1 MDGRADDQFSILFV
15 CTGNIC
21 RSPTAERLLRH
32 ALRERLGER
41 ASSFDVTSAG
51 VGALVD
57 EPIQPHAAALLAGR
71 GVDVEGF
78 FARQLDTDLL
88 AGSDLLLGM
97 TREHRAAAATQ
108 SPQVVPRLFTLR
120 EFARLAAAG
129 ADQVGADADP
139 VERARQLVKAAAGMR
154 GLARPGKPAED
165 DVPDPYGR
173 PADAY
178 RLPFALIAEAVD
190 TVADLVAG
198 PRLHGSESTT

>member
-1 MDGRADDQFSILFV
+1 MGGDEQFSVLFV

-32 ALRERLGER
+32 ALRERLGDKA
-41 ASSFDVTSAG
+41 ASYDVTSAG

-57 EPIQPHAAALLAGR
+57 EPIQQHAAALLSGQ

-78 FARQLDTDLL
+78 AARQLDAEML
-88 AGSDLLLGM
+88 AGSDLLLAM
-97 TREHRAAAATQ
+97 TREHRSVAATQ
-108 SPQVVPRLFTLR
+108 MPQAVPRLFTLR

-129 ADQVGADADP
+129 ADQVDGATDQ

-154 GLARPGKPAED
+154 GLARPGKPADD

-190 TVADLVAG
+190 VIADLLAG
-198 PRLHGSESTT
+198 PRLHGSAARS